1 MNTAFDYLGNLAE
14 LFSWIG
20 LGLGAVFLV
29 LWLIVR
35 SVSGRWIETDAE
47 VVNDSG
53 AVCLRWMSVDG
64 LHERQLSAA
73 DHAQL
78 HQADRVRLFYSQ
90 HAPDRIRFDRIG
102 HGENTLRLLT
112 GLLLGLGAVAFVAS
126 MVLLIIEN

>member
-20 LGLGAVFLV
+20 LGLGVVFLV

-53 AVCLRWMSVDG
+53 AVCLRWMSRDG
-64 LHERQLSAA
+64 LHERRLSAA
-73 DHAQL
+73 DHDQL

-126 MVLLIIEN
+126 MVLLIVEA